1 MIELKN
7 LTKRYGN
14 TLAVNRLSLTVS
26 KGERIFITNFLRQRH
41 SLDCYND

>member
-14 TLAVNRLSLTVS
+14 TLAVNRLSLAVA
-26 KGERIFITNFLRQRH
+26 KGEIYGFI
-41 SLDCYND
+41 